1 MAAILVPARRRKLRI
16 DIHRAVSLGDDVR
29 ALMPRARDDLAAL
42 VAIPSVADERQ
53 YPRENC
59 LRAAQLVADLFGTA
73 GIDAVR
79 ELDSPDGY
87 PTVFGAARGPDG
99 TPTVL
104 LYCHYDVQ
112 PPLGEDAWETP
123 PFALTPRDDGRWYG
137 RGAADDKGGL
147 VTHLTALRALG
158 GGSFPVNL
166 KLIVEG
172 AEEQGSAGLEAVVA
186 EHRDLL
192 EADVV
197 AVADGGNFAVGA
209 PTLTTTLRGIANAIV
224 TVRSLRSAVHS
235 GMFGGAAPDAL
246 IALARMLA
254 TLHDDTGTTR
264 IRGLAND
271 MTWESEGY
279 PTDRY
284 RADATILDG
293 VDLIGD
299 GAVADMLWSRY
310 SVNVLGI
317 DCPPVVGATAAVQP
331 EARAAVSLRVPPGED
346 DAAALE
352 ALTAH
357 LEAVAPWHVQVT
369 IEPGQGAAPFRARSD
384 GPAFA
389 AMERAL
395 GEAYGTPARTAGQ
408 GGSIPLCTLLQNSMP
423 EAEILLYGVEE
434 PRCLI
439 HAPNESVDP
448 SEIERMALAEA
459 LFLRALGSG

>member
-1 MAAILVPARRRKLRI
+1 
-16 DIHRAVSLGDDVR
+16 VSLADDVR
-29 ALMPRARDDLAAL
+29 TLMPRTQEDLASL
-42 VAIPSVADERQ
+42 VAIASVADERQ
-53 YPRENC
+53 FPRENC
-59 LRAAQLVADLFGTA
+59 LQAARLTAELFGEA
-73 GIDAVR
+73 GLSGIR

-87 PTVFGAARGPDG
+87 PAVFGSAPGPAG

-123 PFALTPRDDGRWYG
+123 PFELTPRDDGRWYG

-172 AEEQGSAGLEAVVA
+172 AEEQGSAGLDAVVA
-186 EHRDLL
+186 EHHDLL
-192 EADVV
+192 AADVI
-197 AVADGGNFAVGA
+197 AVADGGNFAVGE
-209 PTLTTTLRGIANAIV
+209 PTLTTTLRGIANVVV

-246 IALARMLA
+246 VALVRVLA
-254 TLHDDTGTTR
+254 TLHDDAGTTR

-271 MTWESEGY
+271 MAWDGAGY
-279 PTDRY
+279 PADRY
-284 RADATILDG
+284 RADATMLDG

-299 GAVADMLWSRY
+299 GSVADMLWSRY

-317 DCPPVVGATAAVQP
+317 DCPPVVGATAALQP

-346 DAAALE
+346 EEAALQ

-357 LEAVAPWHVQVT
+357 LEAVAPWSVQVE
-369 IEPGQGAAPFRARSD
+369 IEPGQGASPFRARSD

-389 AMERAL
+389 AMQRAL
-395 GEAYGTPARTAGQ
+395 SEAYGKPARTAGQ
-408 GGSIPLCTLLQNSMP
+408 GGSIPLCTLLQNAMP
-423 EAEILLYGVEE
+423 EAEILMYGVEE

-448 SEIERMALAEA
+448 SEIEHVALAEA
-459 LFLRALGSG
+459 LFLRELAGEP

>member
-1 MAAILVPARRRKLRI
+1 M
-16 DIHRAVSLGDDVR
+16 SLADDVKG
-29 ALMPRARDDLAAL
+29 LMSRTQEDLARL

-53 YPRENC
+53 YPREEC
-59 LRAAQLVADLFGTA
+59 LKAAQLTAELFDDA
-73 GIDAVR
+73 GLDGIR
-79 ELDSPDGY
+79 ELESPDGY
-87 PTVFGAARGPDG
+87 PAVFGSAPGPAG

-147 VTHLTALRALG
+147 VTHLAALRALG

-166 KLIVEG
+166 KLIAEG
-172 AEEQGSAGLEAVVA
+172 AEEQGSAGLDAVVA

-192 EADVV
+192 LADVI
-197 AVADGGNFAVGA
+197 AVADGGNFATGE
-209 PTLTTTLRGIANAIV
+209 PTLTTTLRGIANVVV
-224 TVRSLRSAVHS
+224 TVRSLRSAMHS

-246 IALARMLA
+246 MALVRMLA
-254 TLHDDTGTTR
+254 TLHDDAGTTR
-264 IRGLAND
+264 VRGLAND
-271 MTWESEGY
+271 MTWDGEAY
-279 PTDRY
+279 PADQY
-284 RADATILDG
+284 RADATLLDG
-293 VDLIGD
+293 VDVIGD

-346 DAAALE
+346 EAAALR

-357 LEAVAPWHVQVT
+357 LEAVAPWHVQVEIT
-369 IEPGQGAAPFRARSD
+369 PGQGASPFRARSD

-389 AMERAL
+389 TMLDAL
-395 GEAYGTPARTAGQ
+395 SEAYGKPARTAGQ
-408 GGSIPLCTLLQNSMP
+408 GGSIPLCTLLQNAMP
-423 EAEILLYGVEE
+423 EAEILMYGVEE

-448 SEIERMALAEA
+448 SEIEHMALAEA
-459 LFLRALGSG
+459 LFLRELGNGG

>member
-1 MAAILVPARRRKLRI
+1 M
-16 DIHRAVSLGDDVR
+16 SLADDVKG
-29 ALMPRARDDLAAL
+29 LMPRTQEDLARL

-53 YPRENC
+53 YPREEC
-59 LRAAQLVADLFGTA
+59 LKAAQLTAELFDHA
-73 GIDAVR
+73 GLEGIR
-79 ELDSPDGY
+79 ELESPDGY
-87 PTVFGAARGPDG
+87 PAVFGSAAGPAG

-147 VTHLTALRALG
+147 VTHLLALRALG

-166 KLIVEG
+166 KLIAEG
-172 AEEQGSAGLEAVVA
+172 AEEQGSAGLDAVVA

-192 EADVV
+192 LADVI
-197 AVADGGNFAVGA
+197 AVADGGNFATGE
-209 PTLTTTLRGIANAIV
+209 PTLTTTLRGIANVIV
-224 TVRSLRSAVHS
+224 TVRSLRSAMHS

-246 IALARMLA
+246 MALIRMLA
-254 TLHDDTGTTR
+254 TLHDDAGTTR
-264 IRGLAND
+264 VRGLAND
-271 MTWESEGY
+271 MTWDGVAY
-279 PTDRY
+279 PADQY
-284 RADATILDG
+284 RADATVLDG
-293 VDLIGD
+293 VDVIGD

-346 DAAALE
+346 EEAALQ

-357 LEAVAPWHVQVT
+357 LEAVAPWHVQVEIT
-369 IEPGQGAAPFRARSD
+369 PGQGASPFRARSD
-384 GPAFA
+384 GAAFA
-389 AMERAL
+389 AMLHAL
-395 GEAYGTPARTAGQ
+395 SEAYGKPARTAGQ
-408 GGSIPLCTLLQNSMP
+408 GGSIPLCTLLQNAMP
-423 EAEILLYGVEE
+423 EAEILMYGVEE

-448 SEIERMALAEA
+448 SEIEHMALAEA
-459 LFLRALGSG
+459 LFLRELGNRG

>member
-1 MAAILVPARRRKLRI
+1 M
-16 DIHRAVSLGDDVR
+16 SLADDVKG
-29 ALMPRARDDLAAL
+29 LMPRTQEDLARL

-53 YPRENC
+53 YPREEC
-59 LRAAQLVADLFGTA
+59 LKAAQLTAELFDDA
-73 GIDAVR
+73 GLDGIR
-79 ELDSPDGY
+79 ELESPDGY
-87 PTVFGAARGPDG
+87 PAVFGSAPGPAG

-147 VTHLTALRALG
+147 VTHLAALRALG

-166 KLIVEG
+166 KLIAEG
-172 AEEQGSAGLEAVVA
+172 AEEQGSAGLDAVVA

-192 EADVV
+192 LADVI
-197 AVADGGNFAVGA
+197 AVADGGNFATGE
-209 PTLTTTLRGIANAIV
+209 PTLTTTLRGIANVVV
-224 TVRSLRSAVHS
+224 TVRSLRSAMHS

-246 IALARMLA
+246 MALVRMLA
-254 TLHDDTGTTR
+254 TLHDDAGTTR
-264 IRGLAND
+264 VRGLAND
-271 MTWESEGY
+271 MTWDGEAY
-279 PTDRY
+279 PADQY
-284 RADATILDG
+284 RADATLLDG
-293 VDLIGD
+293 VDVIGD

-346 DAAALE
+346 EEAALR
-352 ALTAH
+352 ALIAH
-357 LEAVAPWHVQVT
+357 LEAVAPWHVQVEIT
-369 IEPGQGAAPFRARSD
+369 PGQGASPFRARSD

-389 AMERAL
+389 TMLHAL
-395 GEAYGTPARTAGQ
+395 SEAYGKPARTAGQ
-408 GGSIPLCTLLQNSMP
+408 GGSIPLCTLLQNAMP
-423 EAEILLYGVEE
+423 EAEILMYGVEE

-448 SEIERMALAEA
+448 SEIEHMALAEA
-459 LFLRALGSG
+459 LFLRELGNGG

>member
-1 MAAILVPARRRKLRI
+1 M
-16 DIHRAVSLGDDVR
+16 SLADDVKG
-29 ALMPRARDDLAAL
+29 LMPRTQEDLARL

-53 YPRENC
+53 YPREEC
-59 LRAAQLVADLFGTA
+59 LKAAQLTAELFDDA
-73 GIDAVR
+73 GLDGIR
-79 ELDSPDGY
+79 ELESPDGY
-87 PTVFGAARGPDG
+87 PAVFGSAAGPAG

-147 VTHLTALRALG
+147 VTPLLALRALG

-166 KLIVEG
+166 KLIAEG
-172 AEEQGSAGLEAVVA
+172 AEEQGSAGLDAVVA

-192 EADVV
+192 VADVI
-197 AVADGGNFAVGA
+197 AVADGGNFATGE
-209 PTLTTTLRGIANAIV
+209 PTLTTTLRGIANVIV
-224 TVRSLRSAVHS
+224 TVRSLRSAMHS

-246 IALARMLA
+246 MALIRMLA
-254 TLHDDTGTTR
+254 TLHDDAGTTR
-264 IRGLAND
+264 VRGLAND
-271 MTWESEGY
+271 MTWDGAAY
-279 PTDRY
+279 PADQY
-284 RADATILDG
+284 RADATLLDG
-293 VDLIGD
+293 VDVIGD

-346 DAAALE
+346 EEAALR

-357 LEAVAPWHVQVT
+357 LEAVAPWHVQVEIT
-369 IEPGQGAAPFRARSD
+369 PGQGASPFRARSD

-389 AMERAL
+389 AMLDAL
-395 GEAYGTPARTAGQ
+395 SEAYGKPARTAGQ
-408 GGSIPLCTLLQNSMP
+408 GGSIPLCTLLQNAMP
-423 EAEILLYGVEE
+423 EAEILMYGVEE

-448 SEIERMALAEA
+448 SEIEHMALAEA
-459 LFLRALGSG
+459 LFLRELGNRG

>member
-1 MAAILVPARRRKLRI
+1 M
-16 DIHRAVSLGDDVR
+16 SLADDVKG
-29 ALMPRARDDLAAL
+29 LMPRTQEDLARL

-53 YPRENC
+53 YPREEC
-59 LRAAQLVADLFGTA
+59 LKAAQLTAELFDDA
-73 GIDAVR
+73 GLDGIR
-79 ELDSPDGY
+79 ELESPDGY
-87 PTVFGAARGPDG
+87 PAVFGSAPGPAG

-147 VTHLTALRALG
+147 VTHLAALRALG

-166 KLIVEG
+166 KLIAEG
-172 AEEQGSAGLEAVVA
+172 AEEQGSAGLDAVVA

-192 EADVV
+192 LADVI
-197 AVADGGNFAVGA
+197 AVADGGNFATGE
-209 PTLTTTLRGIANAIV
+209 PTLTTTLRGIANVVV
-224 TVRSLRSAVHS
+224 TVRSLRSAMHS

-246 IALARMLA
+246 MALVRMLA
-254 TLHDDTGTTR
+254 TLHDDAGTTR
-264 IRGLAND
+264 VRGLAND
-271 MTWESEGY
+271 MTWDGEAY
-279 PTDRY
+279 PADQY
-284 RADATILDG
+284 RADATLLDG
-293 VDLIGD
+293 VDVIGD

-346 DAAALE
+346 EAAALR

-357 LEAVAPWHVQVT
+357 LEAVAPWHVQVEIT
-369 IEPGQGAAPFRARSD
+369 PGQGASPFRARSD

-389 AMERAL
+389 TMLHAL
-395 GEAYGTPARTAGQ
+395 SEAYGKPARTAGQ
-408 GGSIPLCTLLQNSMP
+408 GGSIPLCTLLQNAMP
-423 EAEILLYGVEE
+423 EAEILMYGVEE

-448 SEIERMALAEA
+448 SEIEHMALAEA
-459 LFLRALGSG
+459 LFLRELGNGG